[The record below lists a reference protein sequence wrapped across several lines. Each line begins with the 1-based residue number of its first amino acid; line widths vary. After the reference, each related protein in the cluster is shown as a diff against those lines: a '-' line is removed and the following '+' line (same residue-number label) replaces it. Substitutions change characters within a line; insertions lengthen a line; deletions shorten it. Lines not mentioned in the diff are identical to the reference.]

1 MSGES
6 KRRNKKQ
13 LRLEELPPE
22 IRGAVEKAIQETI
35 NNILAMIAATGKTKV
50 RIKEREKP
58 REELERVLADL
69 INIDPQEL
77 SEYLGEEE
85 FLAGLISTLYHI
97 KKVATSRPTNPD
109 SKLILMYFRAIDAIA
124 AMLVEMIKNARGMV
138 LERTIQIKQA
148 MVLKE
153 DPREELEKLEA
164 ILVLL
169 DGLRKHIWAI
179 LDEMDM

>member
-6 KRRNKKQ
+6 KRSNKKQ

-35 NNILAMIAATGKTKV
+35 NNILAMITVTRKKI
-50 RIKEREKP
+50 RIEEREKP
-58 REELERVLADL
+58 REELERILADL

-124 AMLVEMIKNARGMV
+124 ASLARMIKNARGMI

-153 DPREELEKLEA
+153 DPQEELEKLEA

-169 DGLRKHIWAI
+169 DGLRKHIRAI